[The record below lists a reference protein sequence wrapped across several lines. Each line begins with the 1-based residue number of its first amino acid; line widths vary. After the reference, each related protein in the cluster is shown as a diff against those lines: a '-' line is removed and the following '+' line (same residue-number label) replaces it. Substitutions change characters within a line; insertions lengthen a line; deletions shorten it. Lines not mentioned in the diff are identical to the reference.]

1 MKAPSNYLQNCLFFT
16 ANALARSITRMAEK
30 AFRDTGLSPS
40 LAFAVMLV
48 NDQPGIT
55 VTELAEHLHL
65 APSTLTRFADKLVYQ
80 DLVERRQHGKRTHV
94 YPTDRGRAMQSEI
107 EKAWSRLHEDYCAVL
122 GREAGDALARE
133 TFAAHQRLED
143 LT

>member
-1 MKAPSNYLQNCLFFT
+1 MKKPSLYLQNCLFFT
-16 ANALARSITRMAEK
+16 ANALARSVSRMADK
-30 AFRDTGLSPS
+30 AFRGTGLSPS

-55 VTELAEHLHL
+55 VKELADHLHL
-65 APSTLTRFADKLVYQ
+65 APSTLTRFTDKLVYQ
-80 DLVERRQHGKRTHV
+80 DLVERKQEGKLTRV
-94 YPTDRGRAMQSEI
+94 FPTDRARDIQPEM
-107 EKAWSRLHEDYCAVL
+107 EKAWTRLHQDYCAVL

>member
-1 MKAPSNYLQNCLFFT
+1 MKKPSLYLQNCLFFT

-40 LAFAVMLV
+40 HAFAIMLV

-55 VTELAEHLHL
+55 IKELAERLHL
-65 APSTLTRFADKLVYQ
+65 AQSTLTRFTDKLVYQ
-80 DLVERRQHGKRTHV
+80 DLVERRQEGKLTRV
-94 YPTDRGRAMQSEI
+94 YPTERAGEIQVEI
-107 EKAWSRLHEDYCAVL
+107 EKAWSRLHEDYCAAL

>member
-1 MKAPSNYLQNCLFFT
+1 MKKPSLYLQNCLFFT
-16 ANALARSITRMAEK
+16 ANALARSVSRMAEK

-55 VTELAEHLHL
+55 VTELADHLHL
-65 APSTLTRFADKLVYQ
+65 APSTLTRFTDKLVYQ
-80 DLVERRQHGKRTHV
+80 DLVERKQEGKLTRV
-94 YPTDRGRAMQSEI
+94 YPTERAGAIQPEI
-107 EKAWSRLHEDYCAVL
+107 EKAWTRLHENYCAVL

-133 TFAAHQRLED
+133 TFAAHQRIED

>member
-1 MKAPSNYLQNCLFFT
+1 MKKPSLYLQNCLFFT

-55 VTELAEHLHL
+55 VKELAEHLHL
-65 APSTLTRFADKLVYQ
+65 APSTLTRFTDKLVYQ
-80 DLVERRQHGKRTHV
+80 DLVERKQEGKLTRV
-94 YPTDRGRAMQSEI
+94 YPTDRAREVQAVI
-107 EKAWSRLHEDYCAVL
+107 EKAWTRLHEDYSAVL
-122 GREAGDALARE
+122 GREAGDNLARE

>member
-1 MKAPSNYLQNCLFFT
+1 MKKPSLYLQNCLFFT
-16 ANALARSITRMAEK
+16 ANALARSVSRLADK
-30 AFRDTGLSPS
+30 AFRGTGLSPS

-55 VTELAEHLHL
+55 VTELADHLHL
-65 APSTLTRFADKLVYQ
+65 APSTLTRFTDKLVYQ
-80 DLVERRQHGKRTHV
+80 DLVERKQEGKLTRV
-94 YPTDRGRAMQSEI
+94 FPTDRARDIQPEM
-107 EKAWSRLHEDYCAVL
+107 EKAWTRLHQDYCAVL
-122 GREAGDALARE
+122 GRKAGDALARE

>member
-1 MKAPSNYLQNCLFFT
+1 MKAPSLYLQNCLFFT
-16 ANALARSITRMAEK
+16 ANALARSVSRMAEK

-55 VTELAEHLHL
+55 VGELAGHLHL
-65 APSTLTRFADKLVYQ
+65 AQSTLTRFADKLVYQ
-80 DLVERRQHGKRTHV
+80 GLVERKQEGKLTRV
-94 YPTDRGRAMQSEI
+94 YPTDRGRAMQGEI
-107 EKAWSRLHEDYCAVL
+107 EKAWTRLHQDYCSVL
-122 GREAGDALARE
+122 GQEAGDALARE

>member
-1 MKAPSNYLQNCLFFT
+1 MKKPSLYLQNCLFFT
-16 ANALARSITRMAEK
+16 ANALARTVTRMAEK

-40 LAFAVMLV
+40 HAFAVMLV
-48 NDQPGIT
+48 MDQPGMTIS
-55 VTELAEHLHL
+55 ELADHLHL
-65 APSTLTRFADKLVYQ
+65 APSTLTRFADKLVYM
-80 DLVERRQHGKRTHV
+80 DLVERRQEGKLARV
-94 YPTDRGRAMQSEI
+94 YPTDRAKDIQPEI
-107 EKAWSRLHEDYCAVL
+107 EKAWTRLHEDYSAVL